1 VVKTACPSVAVVVPT
16 GPPAPRSRVRRACSR
31 NCKHTTARSAR
42 TTGLAVEITLSA
54 HPWYRHQAMVVGTRG
69 DDAVYAE
76 LPDGRRCYLPLAWT
90 DRRPRPPVQFVGGRA
105 AKLSLAALR
114 ALSKWLAARCEK
126 LDRAA
131 HGRTSQK
138 LDSADRAVEKGQD
151 ELVERPAAVVAVV
164 GKAGA
169 PRVERAARRKQRRQ
183 PR

>member
-1 VVKTACPSVAVVVPT
+1 
-16 GPPAPRSRVRRACSR
+16 
-31 NCKHTTARSAR
+31 
-42 TTGLAVEITLSA
+42 
-54 HPWYRHQAMVVGTRG
+54 MVVGTRG

-105 AKLSLAALR
+105 AKLSLVGLR

-126 LDRAA
+126 LDVAA
-131 HGRTSQK
+131 DGRTSQK
-138 LDSADRAVEKGQD
+138 LDSADHAVEKGQD
-151 ELVERPAAVVAVV
+151 ELVERPPAVVAVV

-183 PR
+183 SR